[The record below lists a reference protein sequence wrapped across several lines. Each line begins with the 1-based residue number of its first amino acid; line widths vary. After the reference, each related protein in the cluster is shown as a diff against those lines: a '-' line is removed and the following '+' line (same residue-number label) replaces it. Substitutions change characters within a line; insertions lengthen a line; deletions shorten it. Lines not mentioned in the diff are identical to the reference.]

1 MVDYLACLCHD
12 RSLFVVSLII
22 TAIFKF
28 HYKSNISVSMSWEK
42 KEGLGNEERVYSGV
56 GVGRMGKRVKNPPRF
71 LYTQRTKTSKCTLNQ
86 QIVCMSG

>member
-1 MVDYLACLCHD
+1 
-12 RSLFVVSLII
+12 
-22 TAIFKF
+22 
-28 HYKSNISVSMSWEK
+28 MSWEK